1 MLVVS
6 KRAEGPAWLSV
17 MGAQVLFA
25 PIDRKMMRAA
35 RRAAVK
41 ALRGEDAAE
50 ADEAGDAPA
59 SEQLEELGDA
69 LSVALILAG
78 ALDWKDVCRMAD
90 GEDTSAGEPLPFS
103 RENLEH
109 ALSDPLIFDAFDRAY
124 VMPFVMRERETA
136 APGNGSAALSSGTS
150 PQVIEGQTTA
160 ASPAVP
166 TKAADVR
173 SAPTLK
179 RKPKRTQR
187 KACGKS

>member
-6 KRAEGPAWLSV
+6 KKAEGPAWLPV
-17 MGAQVLFA
+17 MGAQVLFD

-109 ALSDPLIFDAFDRAY
+109 ALSDPLIFDAFDQAY
-124 VMPFVMRERETA
+124 VMPFVMRERTK
-136 APGNGSAALSSGTS
+136 NVSAASQSGTGEAATPES
-150 PQVIEGQTTA
+150 GTA
-160 ASPAVP
+160 SSPAKP
-166 TKAADVR
+166 EKAAGAKPVR
-173 SAPTLK
+173 TGSKSPTPRK
-179 RKPKRTQR
+179 RK
-187 KACGKS
+187 ASGKS